1 MKIEEIKININNQ
14 DTDLKMFLYNQL
26 ELTQKL
32 NELIKAHNEREEG
45 IPDDGEPPCKNCGVK
60 SPKDSKPL
68 SHFFKPEYGQK
79 YWVIDSTGIDDYEY
93 NPNNLSQHLVSI
105 GNCYRTREEAQL
117 ALDKQQALVRLWD
130 WADTNAYFR
139 PEWGNFEE
147 DKYFPI
153 YDYEEGTLEIT
164 FEFDRNIQSLLPYF
178 KSEED
183 CEKFIKNNKEDLELI
198 LK

>member
-26 ELTQKL
+26 ELTHKL
-32 NELIKAHNEREEG
+32 NQLIKAHNERCAT
-45 IPDDGEPPCKNCGVK
+45 D
-60 SPKDSKPL
+60 KPL